1 MRLQP
6 RTLVGILACA
16 SLVLAGACGGRG
28 AAGPKKYPV
37 SGTVRQDGKPVEGA
51 TVTFIST
58 DGKSAATGKTDSTGK
73 YQLVGGAVAGTY
85 NVKIEKYEALATP
98 AGGSQ
103 ADIAEDKS
111 YKPAPEGAEP
121 VIPKNLLPAKY
132 ADPQQ
137 SGLTAAVKEGENTF
151 DFDIK

>member
-1 MRLQP
+1 MRIQP
-6 RTLVGILACA
+6 RTVVGILACA
-16 SLVLAGACGGRG
+16 SLLLASGCGGKG

-37 SGTVRQDGKPVEGA
+37 SGTVRQGGKPIEGA

-58 DGKSAATGKTDSTGK
+58 DGKSAATGKTDSSGK

-85 NVKIEKYEALATP
+85 NVKIEKYQAPAAP

-103 ADIAEDKS
+103 VDIAEDKS

-121 VIPKNLLPAKY
+121 ELPKNLLPPKY
-132 ADPQQ
+132 ADPKQ
-137 SGLTAAVKEGENTF
+137 SGLTATVKEGENTC
-151 DFDIK
+151 DFDIP